1 MNERRS
7 GDSGGIDGKIMGGK
21 SDRKNEKILKGMY
34 RVGCVARV
42 VQMGRVSGG
51 ESFKV

>member
-1 MNERRS
+1 
-7 GDSGGIDGKIMGGK
+7 MGGK